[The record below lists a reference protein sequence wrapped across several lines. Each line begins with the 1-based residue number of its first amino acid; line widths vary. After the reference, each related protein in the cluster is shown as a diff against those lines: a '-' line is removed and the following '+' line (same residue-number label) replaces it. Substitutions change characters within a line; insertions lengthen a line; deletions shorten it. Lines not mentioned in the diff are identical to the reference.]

1 MNDKP
6 TVLYIED
13 NTDNQRLVKRI
24 LEARGYCVLL
34 SETGPDGIALAREAA
49 PSLILVDISI
59 PGLDGYETTTRL
71 RGMRHLRGAPIV
83 AITADSRA
91 GTRER
96 SLVAGCDGYI
106 TKPIDPRRLPDQLEE
121 FMNGKREALPQAI
134 ETTMLREYNLKL
146 VERLERQVREL
157 SAANAELQEADR
169 LKSQFLATLSHE
181 LRTPLTSI
189 MGYLELFERRT
200 LGPTNEVQTEA
211 IRVMARNAETLTRHV
226 NNLLYLQEV
235 RSSQLKRVPFVLQD
249 MLRQLLVDF
258 QKRAREAA
266 IELQV
271 EIHPTAVFLG
281 DTLGLEQAIRN
292 VLDNALKFTPRQG
305 RVRVTLNDET
315 SRVILRVEDTG
326 IGIPAEAQEKIFL
339 PFYQVD
345 TSLARQHPGA
355 GMGLAIVKHIIEAH
369 DGQVTVRSA
378 PGAGSTFTLVLP
390 RT

>member
-121 FMNGKREALPQAI
+121 FMNGKREAPPQAI

-157 SAANAELQEADR
+157 SAANA
-169 LKSQFLATLSHE
+169 
-181 LRTPLTSI
+181 
-189 MGYLELFERRT
+189 
-200 LGPTNEVQTEA
+200 
-211 IRVMARNAETLTRHV
+211 
-226 NNLLYLQEV
+226 
-235 RSSQLKRVPFVLQD
+235 
-249 MLRQLLVDF
+249 
-258 QKRAREAA
+258 
-266 IELQV
+266 ELQV

>member
-1 MNDKP
+1 
-6 TVLYIED
+6 
-13 NTDNQRLVKRI
+13 
-24 LEARGYCVLL
+24 
-34 SETGPDGIALAREAA
+34 
-49 PSLILVDISI
+49 
-59 PGLDGYETTTRL
+59 
-71 RGMRHLRGAPIV
+71 
-83 AITADSRA
+83 
-91 GTRER
+91 
-96 SLVAGCDGYI
+96 
-106 TKPIDPRRLPDQLEE
+106 
-121 FMNGKREALPQAI
+121 
-134 ETTMLREYNLKL
+134 
-146 VERLERQVREL
+146 
-157 SAANAELQEADR
+157 
-169 LKSQFLATLSHE
+169 
-181 LRTPLTSI
+181 
-189 MGYLELFERRT
+189 
-200 LGPTNEVQTEA
+200 
-211 IRVMARNAETLTRHV
+211 
-226 NNLLYLQEV
+226 
-235 RSSQLKRVPFVLQD
+235 
-249 MLRQLLVDF
+249 LLVDF
-258 QKRAREAA
+258 QKRAREAV

-378 PGAGSTFTLVLP
+378 PGAGSTFTFVLP